1 MVPIDPDPQ
10 ELTSY
15 VLGELPPDE
24 FANFEAVLRGDADLR
39 GKAEDTIE
47 VVDALASGLRIGPG
61 GLSESQRNAVF
72 DHLDT
77 VLSGE
82 STSPSVDE
90 TEPTVASLE
99 VTDAAKR
106 SAYFSPRKA
115 FNTAAIAAGVIFVV
129 GGAFF
134 LGVFNSGLADK
145 MTSAKGGSLLDE
157 LESNPMVASA
167 EENGYEM
174 RVRLSLPDKV
184 TTSESLLASVDGSRD
199 DKEKSERAS
208 WEAWLADVMS
218 HATHS
223 AEAATVEESAADP
236 EGSVELAENE
246 ELAPNMESD
255 GFRVAKVHG
264 VSAVPVVAGSDFYE
278 TLWTNV
284 RRESRLPERDI
295 VAVEQLVNY
304 FPYSY
309 PEPAYGERLSVSVE
323 TGECPWNASHALVRV
338 GIRGRDVP
346 GGGSDEVVASDL
358 GVVADFNAAMV
369 KSYRLIGYSRCSQDA
384 AIGGVIHDA
393 ETGADLHSNQT
404 VTALY
409 EVVPLQ
415 LDEVDKNREV
425 SRRSDMKERGVHHPV
440 GLYAG
445 IFDRD
450 DESSDLLSV
459 RLIYRVPG
467 TLQHEKEVV
476 SVPPVMKLWRS
487 LDDDFRFAA
496 AVAGFGLRLK
506 GDLPSDTLNYERIE
520 RLAKGALGRDHDGRR
535 AEFLA
540 LVKQV
545 KSLPEC
551 PEVPREMA
559 SEMPVLAS
567 PRR

>member
-1 MVPIDPDPQ
+1 MVPIDQNPQ

-15 VLGELPPDE
+15 VLGDLSPGE
-24 FANFEAVLRGDADLR
+24 FDDFEAVLRGDAELR
-39 GKAEDTIE
+39 RKTEDTIE
-47 VVDALASGLRIGPG
+47 VVDALSSGLRVGPG
-61 GLSESQRNAVF
+61 GLNENQRNAVL
-72 DHLDT
+72 DHLDA
-77 VLSGE
+77 VACGE
-82 STSPSVDE
+82 STSRSANSDVPAVSDLGY
-90 TEPTVASLE
+90 A
-99 VTDAAKR
+99 DAPQR

-115 FNTAAIAAGVIFVV
+115 FNAAAIAAGVIFVV
-129 GGAFF
+129 GGAFM
-134 LGVFNSGLADK
+134 LGVFNSGLAEM
-145 MTSAKGGSLLDE
+145 MTISKGGSLFDE
-157 LESNPMVASA
+157 VESNPMVAAA

-174 RVRLSLPDKV
+174 RVRLSLPDEV
-184 TTSESLLASVDGSRD
+184 NTPEPMVASTEDGED
-199 DKEKSERAS
+199 ADEKSERAS
-208 WEAWLADVMS
+208 WDAWLAEVMLS
-218 HATHS
+218 ATRS
-223 AEAATVEESAADP
+223 AEEVSAEESANDS
-236 EGSVELAENE
+236 EGSIEIYGGE
-246 ELAPNMESD
+246 ELIANVESD
-255 GFRVAKVHG
+255 GFREAKVQA
-264 VSAVPVVAGSDFYE
+264 VSAVPVVADSDFYE

-323 TGECPWNASHALVRV
+323 TGECPWNERHALVRV
-338 GIRGRDVP
+338 GIRGCDVL
-346 GGGSDEVVASDL
+346 GGGSDEVVARDL

-369 KSYRLIGYSRCSQDA
+369 KSYRLIGYARCSQDA
-384 AIGGVIHDA
+384 AVGGVVHDG

-409 EVVPLQ
+409 EVIPLQ

-425 SRRSDMKERGVHHPV
+425 SRRSDLKERGVHHPV

-450 DESSDLLSV
+450 GESSDLLSV

-467 TLQHEKEVV
+467 TLQHEKKVV

-506 GDLPSDTLNYERIE
+506 GDLSSEKLHYERIE
-520 RLAKGALGRDHDGRR
+520 GLAKGALGRDQDGRR

-545 KSLPEC
+545 KSLPEF
-551 PEVPREMA
+551 PEMNKGMGGEVR
-559 SEMPVLAS
+559 VLAS